1 MPFYKNY
8 KILPERE
15 RFMLEY
21 FIGFIFG
28 FLMSWVVVKL
38 RFKNGNFQINETDA
52 AKDVYTLMIDDF
64 NKLHKKKYL
73 LLRITRR

>member
-15 RFMLEY
+15 GFILEY

-28 FLMSWVVVKL
+28 FLVSWVVVKI
-38 RFKNGNFQINETDA
+38 RFKNGNFQINESDVN
-52 AKDVYTLMIDDF
+52 KDVYTLYIDDF
-64 NKLHKKKYL
+64 NKAHTRRYL
-73 LLRITRR
+73 LLRITRK

>member
-8 KILPERE
+8 KILPEKE

-28 FLMSWVVVKL
+28 FLVSWIVVKL
-38 RFKNGNFQINETDA
+38 RFKNGNFQINESDVN
-52 AKDVYTLMIDDF
+52 KDVYTLYIDDF
-64 NKLHKKKYL
+64 NKAHTRRYL
-73 LLRITRR
+73 LLRITRK

>member
-28 FLMSWVVVKL
+28 FLVSWVVVKI
-38 RFKNGNFQINETDA
+38 RFKNGNFQINESDVD
-52 AKDVYTLMIDDF
+52 KDVYTLYIDDF
-64 NKLHKKKYL
+64 NKAHTRRYL
-73 LLRITRR
+73 LLRITRK

>member
-15 RFMLEY
+15 GFTLEY

-28 FLMSWVVVKL
+28 FLVSWVVVKI
-38 RFKNGNFQINETDA
+38 RFKNGNFQINESDVN
-52 AKDVYTLMIDDF
+52 KDVYTLYIDDF
-64 NKLHKKKYL
+64 NKAHTRRYL
-73 LLRITRR
+73 LLRITRK

>member
-8 KILPERE
+8 KILPESE

-28 FLMSWVVVKL
+28 FLVSWVVVKI
-38 RFKNGNFQINETDA
+38 RFKNGNFQINESDVN
-52 AKDVYTLMIDDF
+52 KDVYTLYIDDF
-64 NKLHKKKYL
+64 NKAHTRRYL
-73 LLRITRR
+73 LLRITRK

>member
-28 FLMSWVVVKL
+28 FLVSWVVVKL
-38 RFKNGNFQINETDA
+38 RFKNGNFQINESDVN
-52 AKDVYTLMIDDF
+52 KDVYTLYIDDF
-64 NKLHKKKYL
+64 NKAHTRRYL
-73 LLRITRR
+73 LLRITRK